1 MAENKEINSLFRYE
15 QDSKRYHR
23 FQVITDSGI
32 VGTIYIP
39 KSAESMPEKLVLE
52 YEGKAET

>member
-1 MAENKEINSLFRYE
+1 MNEKNEAEGKFMYE
-15 QDSKRYHR
+15 KDTKRHHR

-39 KSAESMPEKLVLE
+39 KSTEYMPERIVLE
-52 YEGKAET
+52 YAGRKG